1 MIGTYLCVYVYLL
14 QFFFTV
20 RLNIHKKND
29 DTLILEQ
36 VQKKNYVLTMEDE
49 QTNE

>member
-1 MIGTYLCVYVYLL
+1 MIGTYLCICTFYS
-14 QFFFTV
+14 FFFHCSFEHTQ
-20 RLNIHKKND
+20 KND

-49 QTNE
+49 QMNE